1 MKIVE
6 NKNLLMR
13 DNTEKKHEIRVDPD
27 DPDLVMEVWI
37 REISFLDIQR
47 AAQEMFDVAKDGQMS
62 LNLEGYWKY
71 AFSTWITKTNP
82 NLSNDELL
90 NLTGYIGEQIAA
102 VLPNP
107 EQLGQM
113 MSGGFTKDEKR

>member
-13 DNTEKKHEIRVDPD
+13 TNKEKKYEIPVDPD
-27 DPDLVMEVWI
+27 DPELIMEVWV
-37 REISFLDIQR
+37 RDISFLDIQR
-47 AAQEMFDVAKDGQMS
+47 AAQEIFDVAKDGQMA

-71 AFSTWITKTNP
+71 AFSTWVTKTNP
-82 NLSNDELL
+82 NLSQDDLM
-90 NLTGYIGEQIAA
+90 NLTGYVGEQIAA
-102 VLPNP
+102 LLPNP

-113 MSGGFTKDEKR
+113 MSGGFTKGDKP

>member
-1 MKIVE
+1 
-6 NKNLLMR
+6 MR